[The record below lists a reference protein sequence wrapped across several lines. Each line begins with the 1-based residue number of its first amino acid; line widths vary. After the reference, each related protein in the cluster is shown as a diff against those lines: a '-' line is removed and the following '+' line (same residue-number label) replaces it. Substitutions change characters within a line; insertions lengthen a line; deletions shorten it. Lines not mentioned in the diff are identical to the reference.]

1 MGVLNKVIPLI
12 AQRSGLVSI
21 VIHALV
27 FGGGKR
33 RQELSRGV
41 FLVERFVGKRKKF
54 GVFSLLRNGLTYD
67 GIIVS

>member
-27 FGGGKR
+27 FEGGKR
-33 RQELSRGV
+33 RQELSRCV
-41 FLVERFVGKRKKF
+41 FLVERFVDETKKF
-54 GVFSLLRNGLTYD
+54 GVCSLLRNGVTYD